1 VNNFDITVGHMHL
14 VLSNKVIG
22 KLHEKRQQY
31 PYVPDSQTMLE
42 HLHALN
48 SQSGVPATI
57 GNYQGKQQ
65 LLLYTSFYYIALY
78 ESAYRDGYVIASLE
92 PLDLRGHERLVKGAL
107 RIHAQ
112 SWRVFPEL
120 RMIPRGSSSY
130 WDSITQAWRRLE
142 LQIQQAS
149 LQASQEE
156 LSYTHERFLDTVE
169 DLVEMTYQLEQEKS
183 NWNESIPYRRVE
195 TAGEERDAP
204 RDIYIFLLT
213 EFPRLT
219 EKSMLR
225 VKDMPDLQG
234 RVLSLEGLKLTLKFE
249 ALIDR
254 MRIPENGYLEPIA
267 SSLIYRKQ
275 CEALETLRARE
286 AKNVHLLRVLADHV
300 YQSYQPDRI
309 RQESDEDLMRLTPEQ
324 FEAFRR
330 ALAVPDVLMVLGP
343 PGTGKTRTITEIA
356 RYCGA
361 RHQRVLMTAG
371 THKAVDNVLER
382 MPSDLIVIRV
392 GHESMVSE
400 KMRSKM
406 IDAQAQK
413 LQEVI
418 LENTEN
424 MAHRL
429 GRLLSYKSEID
440 GWVNQVR
447 ESVALL
453 ADDEQTLQSLR
464 QWCVAAEQAITT
476 PFRPRLNELGAMM
489 QHLEARI
496 THTQT
501 RIDTQREKLAKANQ
515 KTHLPVIGW
524 LFKLLLNHYIS
535 SIERKQALIQQAHY
549 ELQEQRKEQASVYEA
564 GQQALLAEQPYQ
576 QHLQEMRQLTER
588 YEHKWT
594 ELLAFARTLQ
604 ATVADLVSQQPSL
617 EPKAAMTMQRFLS
630 WYNQT
635 RADQECKARLLMSWR
650 EELARPTD
658 QLYPELLRYA
668 DVVGATCIGAAT
680 ARGLQDIEFDLAI
693 VDEAGQI
700 GLPDLLV
707 PLVRAKRAVL
717 VGDHHQLPP
726 FVDTEVQNWLRDSSA
741 QADFAEEDDEI
752 IDIRPVSDLLTK
764 SAFEQLFMAGV
775 DPAHIVRFTRQ
786 GRMPRVIADFASRH
800 FYDGQLGTFPDEHMR
815 HTLDHDP
822 LFQKPL
828 VVIDTR
834 DAPSHMNNWEQEQG
848 KLESVGEKG
857 YINVAEAKLIAS
869 LAEVYQKAG
878 KEWVVIVPYRAQA
891 RRIIRELKS
900 RIDPDDF
907 TLEERVATVDS
918 FQGGERDKVIYGF
931 TRNNRHG
938 GIGFLKELRRLNVAM
953 TRAQQHLILVGNFPF
968 LTQAT
973 DPAFKN
979 VMINLR
985 SYADHYGEF
994 LTLMSCRQRIQSA
1007 LEGKKL

>member
-1 VNNFDITVGHMHL
+1 MNDSNITVGYMHL
-14 VLSNKVIG
+14 VLSDNVLW
-22 KLHEKRQQY
+22 KLDEKRQQY
-31 PYVPDSQTMLE
+31 SYLPDRDTMLAD
-42 HLHALN
+42 LYALN

-57 GNYQGKQQ
+57 GNYKGKQQ
-65 LLLYTSFYYIALY
+65 LLLYTSLYYVVLY
-78 ESAYRDGYVIASLE
+78 ESSYRDGYVVASLE
-92 PLDLRGHERLVKGAL
+92 PLGLRGHERLVKGAL
-107 RIHAQ
+107 RIHAP
-112 SWRVFPEL
+112 SWSVFPEL

-149 LQASQEE
+149 SQPAQEE
-156 LSYTHERFLDTVE
+156 LSYAHERFLDTVE
-169 DLVEMTYQLEQEKS
+169 DLVEMTYQLEQEK
-183 NWNESIPYRRVE
+183 NKLNEGIPYRKVE

-204 RDIYIFLLT
+204 RDIYIFRLT
-213 EFPRLT
+213 ELPRLT

-254 MRIPENGYLEPIA
+254 KRIPESGYLEPIA
-267 SSLIYRKQ
+267 SSVIYRKQ

-286 AKNVHLLRVLADHV
+286 AKNVYLLRVLADHA
-300 YQSYQPDRI
+300 YQPYLPDRI
-309 RQESDEDLMRLTPEQ
+309 RRESDEDLKRLTLEQ

-356 RYCGA
+356 RYCGV
-361 RHQRVLMTAG
+361 RHLRVLMTAG

-400 KMRSKM
+400 KMRSQM

-413 LQEVI
+413 LQENI

-424 MAHRL
+424 MAYRL
-429 GRLLSYKSEID
+429 GRLLAYKDEID
-440 GWVNQVR
+440 TWVNRMR
-447 ESVALL
+447 EDVARLN
-453 ADDEQTLQSLR
+453 DDEQTLQSLR
-464 QWCVAAEQAITT
+464 QWCAAAEQDITA
-476 PFRPRLNELGAMM
+476 PFRARLSELGALI
-489 QHLEARI
+489 QHLEMQI
-496 THTQT
+496 LHTQA
-501 RIDTQREKLAKANQ
+501 RIDTQKKKLAKADE

-524 LFKLLLNHYIS
+524 LFKPLLNHYIS
-535 SIERKQALIQQAHY
+535 SIEQKQTSIQQVQHD
-549 ELQEQRKEQASVYEA
+549 LQERRKEQNSVYAA
-564 GQQALLAEQPYQ
+564 GQQALLAHQPYQ
-576 QHLQEMRQLTER
+576 QHVQEMRQLEAQ

-594 ELLAFARTLQ
+594 QLLSLARTLQ
-604 ATVADLVSQQPSL
+604 ATIADLVSRHPTF
-617 EPKAAMTMQRFLS
+617 EPKTAMTMQRFLS
-630 WYNQT
+630 WFNQA
-635 RADQECKARLLMSWR
+635 RADQERKAGLLMNWR
-650 EELARPTD
+650 EELAKPTD

-717 VGDHHQLPP
+717 VGDHRQLPP
-726 FVDTEVQNWLRDSSA
+726 FVDTEVQNWLRKSSL
-741 QADFAEEDDEI
+741 QTDFSDDDGLV
-752 IDIRPVSDLLTK
+752 DIRLVSDLLTK

-775 DPAHIVRFTRQ
+775 DPAHLVRFTKQ
-786 GRMPRVIADFASRH
+786 GRMPHAIAEFASRH
-800 FYDGQLGTFPDEHMR
+800 FYDGQLGTFPEEDMR
-815 HTLDHDP
+815 HTLDCDP
-822 LFQKPL
+822 LFQKPF

-834 DAPSHMNNWEQEQG
+834 DAPSRLNNWEQEQG
-848 KLESVGEKG
+848 RLESVGEKG
-857 YINVAEAKLIAS
+857 YINVAEAQLIAS

-931 TRNNRHG
+931 TRNNRFG
-938 GIGFLKELRRLNVAM
+938 KIGFLKELRRLNVAM
-953 TRAQQHLILVGNFPF
+953 TRAQQQLILVGNFPF
-968 LTQAT
+968 LTQAA
-973 DPAFKN
+973 DPAFRN
-979 VMINLR
+979 MMINLR
-985 SYADHYGEF
+985 SYADRYGEL
-994 LTLMSCRQRIQSA
+994 LTFMSCRRRIQDA
-1007 LEGKKL
+1007 LEGKKP